1 MKNDAEMLEHE
12 LIELGMRRPNLYIRQ
27 RTAIE
32 EMEGLRNVTKP
43 RSNHHTTAG
52 TYSMRL

>member
-1 MKNDAEMLEHE
+1 MKNDTCLEQE
-12 LIELGMRRPNLYIRQ
+12 LIELGMRRPNLYVRQ

-43 RSNHHTTAG
+43 RSNHHTAASTN
-52 TYSMRL
+52 SVRF